1 MQIRIADIPVEKEEA
16 QKIAHFLVREKYGNL
31 PSVGRPVLKDNI
43 WIIPIEV
50 KYPRISFEK
59 ITNRPSK
66 VRYMNF
72 ENVGEIKID
81 ANNGVVID
89 KPRYYDL
96 RDEINSRLDLI
107 QISVQK
113 ALVKVGAN
121 RFSKL
126 PFSEHMHTPIQD
138 IIAYLLIND
147 TLNLK
152 EEIAPLSEHDQD
164 KYLKNVDLLI
174 KTGLVRKNENLLIPD
189 NALIEIEQSEVN
201 VSFKLSKALS
211 YFFAQGYENIQSIQQ
226 VLGPYLIISGF
237 IYEQSIEYDELIEVD
252 YREIQAVLQRYYGQL
267 VKIFKLPRY
276 LIQLIEVGLIEQDII
291 RGENVWGP
299 TQDILLEVKGQEEI
313 LSPIKNMFIKKTT
326 GI

>member
-1 MQIRIADIPVEKEEA
+1 MQIRIVDIPIEKEEA

-59 ITNRPSK
+59 ITNRPHK

-72 ENVGEIKID
+72 ENVGEIKVD
-81 ANNGVVID
+81 ANNGIIID

-96 RDEINSRLDLI
+96 RNEINTRLDFI

-147 TLNLK
+147 TLNLQ
-152 EEIAPLSEHDQD
+152 EEIASLSEQDQE

-174 KTGLVRKNENLLIPD
+174 KTGLVRRNENLLVPD
-189 NALIEIEQSEVN
+189 NALIEIEQSEDE
-201 VSFKLSKALS
+201 VSSKLAKALS
-211 YFFAQGYENIQSIQQ
+211 YFFIQGYENIQSIQQ
-226 VLGPYLIISGF
+226 VLGPYLIISGY
-237 IYEQSIEYDELIEVD
+237 IYEQSIEYDDMAEVD
-252 YREIQAVLQRYYGQL
+252 YNEILAVLQRYYGQL
-267 VKIFKLPRY
+267 VKLFKLPRY
-276 LIQLIEVGLIEQDII
+276 LIQLMEVGLIEQKIVG
-291 RGENVWGP
+291 GENVWRP
-299 TQDILLEVKGQEEI
+299 KQEVLYEVKGQDEI
-313 LSPIKNMFIKKTT
+313 LSPIKNMFIKKIS